1 QEDDAALQG
10 PAGHHRHP
18 RHGGAVGGRQ
28 AGRLSRSEGPAL
40 PVATLQRRPTVHR
53 ARGQVGAHPGDG
65 PRIHRDPR
73 GQARRSSGAGL
84 LHGRHHRRGTGP
96 GRRDEEAPGL
106 AVKYELRVVSVER
119 SLFEGDVEFIIANGA
134 DGELGVLARHAPL
147 MTILKP
153 GPLRIQET
161 IDGPEELLFVGGGF
175 MEVLPDR
182 VTVLADVAEH
192 ADEISIEKA
201 EAARRRAQER
211 LAGTLTTAEEV
222 EFQKALAMAEARL
235 RLARARRG

>member
-1 QEDDAALQG
+1 M
-10 PAGHHRHP
+10 
-18 RHGGAVGGRQ
+18 
-28 AGRLSRSEGPAL
+28 
-40 PVATLQRRPTVHR
+40 
-53 ARGQVGAHPGDG
+53 
-65 PRIHRDPR
+65 
-73 GQARRSSGAGL
+73 
-84 LHGRHHRRGTGP
+84 
-96 GRRDEEAPGL
+96 
-106 AVKYELRVVSVER
+106 KYQLRVVSVER

-161 IDGPEELLFVGGGF
+161 IGGSEELLFVGGGF

-222 EFQKALAMAEARL
+222 EFQQALAMAEARL

>member
-1 QEDDAALQG
+1 M
-10 PAGHHRHP
+10 
-18 RHGGAVGGRQ
+18 
-28 AGRLSRSEGPAL
+28 
-40 PVATLQRRPTVHR
+40 
-53 ARGQVGAHPGDG
+53 
-65 PRIHRDPR
+65 
-73 GQARRSSGAGL
+73 
-84 LHGRHHRRGTGP
+84 
-96 GRRDEEAPGL
+96 
-106 AVKYELRVVSVER
+106 KYPLRVVSVER

-161 IDGPEELLFVGGGF
+161 IGGPEELLFVGGGF
-175 MEVLPDR
+175 LEVLPDR

-211 LAGTLTTAEEV
+211 LAGTLTTAQEKGV
-222 EFQKALAMAEARL
+222 QAGLWVAGGRVAPA
-235 RLARARRG
+235 